1 MTPAVE
7 QPADS
12 QSIGQNTVAGSLAP
26 LSRSNAQNRR
36 EWPRYVAEKSFA
48 LAASVDGR
56 LLACTVAD
64 ISLGGARLVFD
75 EELPAGALID
85 LTDPDGQTV
94 ACERVWQD
102 GDAVGVAFDFSEESL
117 SLISICVR
125 NIVELEKQ
133 ASLRAS

>member
-12 QSIGQNTVAGSLAP
+12 QEHRATPVAGSLASF
-26 LSRSNAQNRR
+26 SRSNAQNRR
-36 EWPRYVAEKSFA
+36 EWPRYTAEKSFE

-75 EELPAGALID
+75 EELPAGPLLD
-85 LTDPDGQTV
+85 LTDPDGQSV
-94 ACERVWQD
+94 AGDRVWQD
-102 GDAVGVAFDFSEESL
+102 STAIGVAFDFSEESL
-117 SLISICVR
+117 GLVSVCVR
-125 NIVELEKQ
+125 NIVVLE
-133 ASLRAS
+133 R

>member
-1 MTPAVE
+1 
-7 QPADS
+7 
-12 QSIGQNTVAGSLAP
+12 
-26 LSRSNAQNRR
+26 
-36 EWPRYVAEKSFA
+36 VAEKSFA

-75 EELPAGALID
+75 EALPAGAPID

-125 NIVELEKQ
+125 NIVELE
-133 ASLRAS
+133 R

>member
-12 QSIGQNTVAGSLAP
+12 QSIGQNTVAGSLAS

-36 EWPRYVAEKSFA
+36 EWPRYAAEKSFA

-64 ISLGGARLVFD
+64 ISLGGARLEFD
-75 EELPAGALID
+75 EELPAGALLN
-85 LTDPDGQTV
+85 LTDPDGQAV

-102 GDAVGVAFDFSEESL
+102 STAIGVAFDFSEESL
-117 SLISICVR
+117 GLVSICVR
-125 NIVELEKQ
+125 NIVELD
-133 ASLRAS
+133 R